1 MSSGEFLTSK
11 YEISSIPGQICYIR
25 TQLETL
31 QAIEGLGSTANN
43 EPDGALTLP
52 FSAHVTGGK
61 RNLGIISRGVYLVLA
76 SGATPPEGYSP
87 QARTFIPALTQE
99 WYNDAVQ
106 SRTVQYL
113 GTDWRVSGSRPESLR

>member
-1 MSSGEFLTSK
+1 MSAGEFLLSK

-31 QAIEGLGSTANN
+31 QAIEGQNSTANN

-52 FSAHVTGGK
+52 FSAIVVGS
-61 RNLGIISRGVYLVLA
+61 RRQLGITCRGVYLVLA
-76 SGATPPEGYSP
+76 TGATPPEGYALNS
-87 QARTFIPALTQE
+87 RTFIPALTQE